1 MLAPTGHLRDQLLA
15 FGRLLRQFG
24 VAVDPGQMLDL
35 LAALELINIGRRE
48 DVYLTCRAI
57 LVRRREDLPVF
68 DEAWRFFFAM
78 QRQGPPLGPAL
89 PDERMQFVEIPR
101 RLMRARDIPPAAERP
116 RDEQQ
121 EIEIQLSY
129 SQIEQLRHKDFAH
142 FTADELEQA
151 RALIAQLRYRMAL
164 RATRRWQ
171 PGDRQRL
178 DPRRTLRRTLRSGG
192 EAVQLL
198 ARQRRQRQR
207 PLVVLCDISG
217 SMDRYSRILIQFMH
231 TLSAG
236 LRDVETFVF
245 GTRLTRIT
253 RQLAFKDVDEAVDAV
268 SAAVCDWGGGTR
280 IGEALRRFNFE
291 WGRRVL
297 GHGALVLII
306 SDGWDRGDPQLL
318 AQEMARLQRTAYR
331 LIWLN
336 PLLGMPGYA
345 PLTRGMQAALP
356 YVDEFLPVH
365 NLASLEQ
372 LGARLATTLR
382 P

>member
-1 MLAPTGHLRDQLLA
+1 MFAPSGHLRDQFLA

-78 QRQGPPLGPAL
+78 QRQGLPLGPAL
-89 PDERMQFVEIPR
+89 PDERMQFVELPR
-101 RLMRARDIPPAAERP
+101 RLMRARDTAPAERP

-142 FTADELEQA
+142 FTADELDQA
-151 RALIAQLRYRMAL
+151 RALLAQLGYRMAL
-164 RATRRWQ
+164 RTTRRWRAGRGAQ
-171 PGDRQRL
+171 I
-178 DPRRTLRRTLRSGG
+178 DPRRSLRHALRSGG
-192 EAVQLL
+192 ELVQLL

-217 SMDRYSRILIQFMH
+217 SMDRYSRILIQFVH

-236 LRDVETFVF
+236 LHNVETFVF

-268 SAAVCDWGGGTR
+268 SAVVCDWGGGTR
-280 IGEALRRFNFE
+280 IGEAMRCFNFE

-297 GHGALVLII
+297 GRGALVLII
-306 SDGWDRGDPQLL
+306 SDGWDRGDPELL
-318 AQEMARLQRTAYR
+318 GQEMARLQRTAYR

-372 LGARLATTLR
+372 LGEKLATALR
-382 P
+382 R